1 MTQNLLIILA
11 SFVACAVEMVEA
23 LTIVIAAGV
32 SRGWRSAIEGVLA
45 ALVCLVAIVGGVGVP
60 LVHLVPID
68 ALRVIIG
75 GLLMVLGLSWLR
87 KAVLRSS
94 GHKAMHDEDAVYA
107 KKVQELSSGGPDATA
122 GKSFARGGLSGLGP
136 RDATGFA
143 VAFKGVFLEGLEV
156 ALIVISLGSSS
167 HHFLNVILGAVLAAV
182 VVFSVGAAT
191 SKYFARVPENKMK
204 MTVGILLSSFGL
216 FWIGEGTK
224 VSWPGSDLSILW
236 VIGVFSLFS
245 LICINF
251 LKNMLVGKNSAN

>member
-1 MTQNLLIILA
+1 MTQDLLIILA

-23 LTIVIAAGV
+23 LTIVVAAGV
-32 SRGWRSAIEGVLA
+32 TRGWRSAIEGVLA
-45 ALVCLVAIVGGVGVP
+45 ALCCLVVIVGGVGVP

-68 ALRVIIG
+68 TLRVIIG
-75 GLLMVLGLSWLR
+75 GLLMILGLSWLR
-87 KAVLRSS
+87 KAVLRAS
-94 GHKAMHDEDAVYA
+94 GHKAMHDEDVIYA
-107 KKVQELSSGGPDATA
+107 KKVKELSANAAVDEK
-122 GKSFARGGLSGLGP
+122 KSFLGSPLSTLGP

-182 VVFSVGAAT
+182 VVFSIGAMT
-191 SKYFARVPENKMK
+191 SKYFSRVPENKMK

-224 VSWPGSDLSILW
+224 VSWPGNDLSILW
-236 VIGVFSLFS
+236 LIGVFAL
-245 LICINF
+245 LTLAYVRF
-251 LKNMLVGKNSAN
+251 LKNMLVVKHNAN